1 MRYYDPQKVGAFSGA
16 HSFQKVAKSPL
27 KWLKSQDV
35 YTLHKPVRR
44 RFPRRKTIVP
54 GANFQMQA
62 DLIDFSSLKQYNDN
76 FKYILVVIDVFSKKG
91 FISFLKAKTS
101 SEVIRA
107 FEEVLPKIGR
117 FQKLQ
122 TDLGS
127 EFFNRPF
134 QTWLKRQNIEH
145 FHTHNFDTKA
155 TVVER
160 LIRTLKEKLWRFFSH
175 TNSRR
180 YVDVLPLLVN
190 AYNNSYHTSIKR
202 APSTVNPENQ
212 EDVWHT
218 LYSQPTLKEP
228 KLKVNDKVRLST
240 NRIRFRKGYLPG
252 WTDEIFQVARVY
264 KGNPPYYKIKDL
276 GGDILIGTFYEN
288 ELQKIYKNDDIFRI
302 ETILKKRRSKK
313 GVEYLVK
320 WFGYPPSFNSWV
332 KEKDFQNA

>member
-1 MRYYDPQKVGAFSGA
+1 M
-16 HSFQKVAKSPL
+16 AKSPL

-35 YTLHKPVRR
+35 YTHHKSVRR

-91 FISFLKAKTS
+91 FIFFLKAKTS
-101 SEVIRA
+101 SEVIRT
-107 FEEVLPKIGR
+107 FEELLPKIDR

-134 QTWLKRQNIEH
+134 QAWLKRQNIEH

-155 TVVER
+155 TIVER
-160 LIRTLKEKLWRFFSH
+160 LIRTLKEKLWRFFSL

-190 AYNNSYHTSIKR
+190 AYINSYHISIKR
-202 APSTVNPENQ
+202 DPSTVNPENQ
-212 EDVWHT
+212 EDVWHA

-228 KLKVNDKVRLST
+228 KLKVNDKVRHST
-240 NRIRFRKGYLPG
+240 NRI
-252 WTDEIFQVARVY
+252 
-264 KGNPPYYKIKDL
+264 
-276 GGDILIGTFYEN
+276 
-288 ELQKIYKNDDIFRI
+288 
-302 ETILKKRRSKK
+302 
-313 GVEYLVK
+313 
-320 WFGYPPSFNSWV
+320 
-332 KEKDFQNA
+332 